1 MNLGE
6 YLYHSRITQKDFAEI
21 VGVTQGM
28 VSHVIT
34 GRAKLT
40 GGKVLRWC
48 EATGWVVTPHEIDS
62 STYPNPTDGIPVD
75 YQANTQP
82 ALGVDS

>member
-1 MNLGE
+1 MNLRE
-6 YLYHSRITQKDFAEI
+6 YLHHSRITQKDFAEI

-82 ALGVDS
+82 AL

>member
-6 YLYHSRITQKDFAEI
+6 YLHHSRITQKDFAEI

-82 ALGVDS
+82 ALG